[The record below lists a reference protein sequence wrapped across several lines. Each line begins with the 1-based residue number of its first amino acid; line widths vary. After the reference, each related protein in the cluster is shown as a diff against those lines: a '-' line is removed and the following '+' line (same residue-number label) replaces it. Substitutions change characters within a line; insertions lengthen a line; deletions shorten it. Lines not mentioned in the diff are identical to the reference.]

1 MSWFRNISALF
12 AGAALVLTP
21 HLLSPSVATS
31 HSASSVAVAP
41 AKAATEPLVQGVVTD
56 QFGNF
61 VDGVTVRA
69 TRSGGAA
76 AASSETYAS
85 VWADGPQHGYFYL
98 EVGQTGTYTL
108 TLSKKGY
115 ETVEYDGVMV
125 TRRGQKVSLGEIE
138 IEKVLAATSINAMLS
153 RQTVTTRDRAAL
165 AVVVSTKATQKPT
178 GEVEIREGRKVVGS
192 VVLKPGN
199 RGNATVTLDKLGK
212 GGHVLRAYFLGSE
225 DLAPSSSKRPVTLVI
240 GKSKK

>member
-1 MSWFRNISALF
+1 MTWLRNLAALA
-12 AGAALVLTP
+12 AGAALLLTP
-21 HLLSPSVATS
+21 HLLSPSAATS
-31 HSASSVAVAP
+31 HSATSVAVAP
-41 AKAATEPLVQGVVTD
+41 ARAATEPLVQGVVTD

-76 AASSETYAS
+76 AASAETYAS

-98 EVGQTGTYTL
+98 EVGRTGTYTL
-108 TLSKKGY
+108 TLAKNGY
-115 ETVEYDGVMV
+115 ETVEYDEVMV
-125 TRRGQKVSLGEIE
+125 TRRGQKLSLGEIQ
-138 IEKVLAATSINAMLS
+138 IEKVLASTSTNAMLT
-153 RQTVTTRDRAAL
+153 RRAVATRDRASL
-165 AVVVSTKATQKPT
+165 VVAVTTKATQKPT
-178 GEVEIREGRKVVGS
+178 GEVEVREGNKVVGS
-192 VVLKPGN
+192 VVLKPGH
-199 RGNATVTLDKLGK
+199 RGNATVTLTKLGK